1 MTPTDRHP
9 TARAVTAALT
19 ARTCMLAAALTA
31 ALVIALALVA
41 SRPAGAQTVELRMHT
56 HVPPVSSS
64 YKSLT
69 WWTEEVAKA
78 SGGALKVTLFGN
90 MQLGGKAED
99 VFSQT
104 ERGIVDIGWTLPGY
118 VPGRFPRLSVFELPF
133 IGAAPTAASPAVH
146 EYGEKWLKE
155 ELGMVRVLALHS
167 PTNLVL
173 HMKDKPIRRLEDMKG
188 VKMRTPSRIA
198 SEAFNQLGAVPVAI
212 PGLSMTEAL
221 MRGVV
226 EGAATPW
233 AIANAIRTVD
243 AAKYHTEVD
252 LNQVVLSL
260 IINKDSYAK
269 LSAAHKAA
277 IDKTTGL
284 PLSKEFGRR
293 WQRDDGPAI
302 ARARELKHEI
312 IKLPAAEEARWVK
325 ATQPVIDGWIKE
337 MAEKG
342 HPARELVSDARALIA
357 KYKAE
362 AAKTN

>member
-1 MTPTDRHP
+1 
-9 TARAVTAALT
+9 
-19 ARTCMLAAALTA
+19 LTA
-31 ALVIALALVA
+31 ALVIALALAA

-118 VPGRFPRLSVFELPF
+118 VPGRFPRASVFELPF
-133 IGAAPTAASPAVH
+133 LGAAPTAASPAVQ

-155 ELGMVRVLALHS
+155 EFAMVRVLALHS
-167 PTNLVL
+167 PTNLVI
-173 HMKDKPIRRLEDMKG
+173 HMKDKPARRLEDIKN
-188 VKMRTPSRIA
+188 VKIRTPSRIA
-198 SEAFNQLGAVPVAI
+198 SDAFKELGAVPVAI
-212 PGLSMTEAL
+212 PGLSATEAL

-226 EGAATPW
+226 EGAAIPW
-233 AIANAIRTVD
+233 AISMAIRMVD
-243 AAKYHTEVD
+243 VAKYHTEVD

-260 IINKDSYAK
+260 IMNKESYAK
-269 LSAAHKAA
+269 LPANLKSA
-277 IDKTTGL
+277 IDRTTGL
-284 PLSKEFGRR
+284 FLSKEFGRR
-293 WQRDDGPAI
+293 WQRDDGPAV
-302 ARARELKHEI
+302 ARAKSLGHEI
-312 IKLPAAEEARWVK
+312 ITLAPDEEARWK
-325 ATQPVIDGWIKE
+325 RATQPVVDGWIKD
-337 MAEKG
+337 MTGKG
-342 HPARELVSDARALIA
+342 HPGQQLVTEARALIV